1 MANQGIAQ
9 RQLESFIDKFSPEVA
24 VVAREALRIMEKR
37 LPGATRLVYDNYNA
51 LAIGFGPSERA
62 SDAVFSIAVFPRWVS
77 LFFFQGIE
85 LEDPDK
91 LLKGTGKTIRHIVL
105 RDARAL
111 EQPAIRELMH
121 DALTI
126 ADPPIPKLGKGQ
138 LIIKSVSPKQRPRRP
153 RTQSRP

>member
-85 LEDPDK
+85 LGDPDK
-91 LLKGTGKTIRHIVL
+91 LLKGSGKTIRHIVL
-105 RDARAL
+105 RNARDLA
-111 EQPAIRELMH
+111 QPAIRGLMN
-121 DALTI
+121 DALAI
-126 ADPPIPKLGKGQ
+126 ADPPIPKRGKGQ
-138 LIIKSVSPKQRPRRP
+138 LIVKSVSPKQRPRR
-153 RTQSRP
+153 R